1 MCGICQHVAARLT
14 TRHIVKYLSNA
25 TSTFILRIERAH
37 YRLVWAALTFMDRV
51 PVRNGTPCTF
61 RVVRVSGT
69 IRKSEAEAVR
79 QAKQL
84 ILAAK
89 DAAASQDGGILKQLV
104 TRPDPAKDLEDV
116 TMFDI
121 EDHSED
127 DEDKSSD
134 EG

>member
-1 MCGICQHVAARLT
+1 
-14 TRHIVKYLSNA
+14 
-25 TSTFILRIERAH
+25 
-37 YRLVWAALTFMDRV
+37 MDRV
-51 PVRNGTPCTF
+51 PDRNGTPCTF

-89 DAAASQDGGILKQLV
+89 RAAASQDGGILKQLV
-104 TRPDPAKDLEDV
+104 TRPDQAKDLEDV

-121 EDHSED
+121 EDHSG
-127 DEDKSSD
+127 DEGKSSD